1 MAADRSISE
10 QDGVFPRGPSHR
22 SSERP
27 QTAERTHGPGVSP
40 SDSSA
45 PAGRLEDPAQ
55 RARRVRELKAAIAAG
70 TYETPEL
77 LELAVARMLEQLQFE
92 E

>member
-1 MAADRSISE
+1 
-10 QDGVFPRGPSHR
+10 
-22 SSERP
+22 
-27 QTAERTHGPGVSP
+27 
-40 SDSSA
+40 
-45 PAGRLEDPAQ
+45 
-55 RARRVRELKAAIAAG
+55 VRELKAAIAAG